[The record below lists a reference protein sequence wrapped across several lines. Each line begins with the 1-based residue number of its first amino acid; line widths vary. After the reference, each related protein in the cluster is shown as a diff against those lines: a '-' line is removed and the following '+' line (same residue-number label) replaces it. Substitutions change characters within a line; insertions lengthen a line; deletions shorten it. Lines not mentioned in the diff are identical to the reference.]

1 MTEIIETPIMIDTN
15 MSIENFRARVHRMPT
30 GVLVTIPIKDGS
42 RGPLYTNNLT
52 STKHGKLRT
61 TTKHYHLSF
70 DIPLSEGLEYAGKCV
85 EEEISHFIQYMVGQ
99 KGRAMRNNK

>member
-1 MTEIIETPIMIDTN
+1 MAEIFEQPIVLDP
-15 MSIENFRARVHRMPT
+15 SESAENFRARVHRMET
-30 GVLVTIPIKDGS
+30 GVIVTIPIKEGS
-42 RGPLYTNNLT
+42 RGPLYTDDLT

-85 EEEISHFIQYMVGQ
+85 EEEIDHFIKYMVGEQ
-99 KGRAMRNNK
+99 GRSMRNNK

>member
-1 MTEIIETPIMIDTN
+1 MTESFEQPIVLNPQEST
-15 MSIENFRARVHRMPT
+15 ENFRARVHRMET
-30 GVLVTIPIKDGS
+30 GVIVTIPIKEGS
-42 RGPLYTNNLT
+42 RGPLYSDNLT

-85 EEEISHFIQYMVGQ
+85 EEEISHFIAYM
-99 KGRAMRNNK
+99 KGGCK

>member
-1 MTEIIETPIMIDTN
+1 MAEIFETPIVIDTN
-15 MSIENFRARVHRMPT
+15 ESTENFRARVHRMPS
-30 GVLVTIPIKDGS
+30 GVLVTIPIREGS
-42 RGPLYTNNLT
+42 RGPLYTDDLT

-85 EEEISHFIQYMVGQ
+85 EEEIGHFIQYMTGAHRVAVRY
-99 KGRAMRNNK
+99 KN

>member
-1 MTEIIETPIMIDTN
+1 MQKIIATKVEKTVEIETAEPTAH
-15 MSIENFRARVHRMPT
+15 FRARVYMMPSGT
-30 GVLVTIPIKDGS
+30 TVTIPVREGS
-42 RGPLYTNNLT
+42 RGPLYTATLA

-85 EEEISHFIQYMVGQ
+85 EDEIWHFICYM
-99 KGRAMRNNK
+99 KMKK